1 MKNTEYFQVENGKVE
16 AIYVRDFT
24 FFVKHEALHSST
36 ESEVNTEAWEPKKLE
51 NLKEADQGVGNRVN
65 SQ

>member
-1 MKNTEYFQVENGKVE
+1 MSET
-16 AIYVRDFT
+16 T

-51 NLKEADQGVGNRVN
+51 NLKEADWGGGNRVS

>member
-1 MKNTEYFQVENGKVE
+1 MSET
-16 AIYVRDFT
+16 T

-51 NLKEADQGVGNRVN
+51 NLKEADWGLPEVRNGGGITFFRDT
-65 SQ
+65 